1 MGYFREFPTVI
12 INNQEVLDITRK
24 VRLSGDFKL
33 SALDY
38 SDYTLDEGDK
48 PEDIAYYYYDN
59 PEYAWLVLLAND
71 IVDPY
76 TQWYKSTLE
85 LEAYIKSQYEKAA
98 DTTGD
103 DVLAWSKNTSL
114 AGNIVHYQSVYESKV
129 RINRATYKANPT
141 AEFYAVRVY
150 DHEVELNE
158 GRRTIQLLNKS
169 YLAMIDD
176 RFSAV
181 LNGR

>member
-1 MGYFREFPTVI
+1 MSYFREFPTVV

-24 VRLSGDFKL
+24 VKLISDFKL

-76 TQWYKSTLE
+76 TQWYKSNLE
-85 LEAYIKSQYEKAA
+85 LEAYIKVQYETAS

-103 DVLAWSKNTSL
+103 DVLIWSKNAGL
-114 AGNIVHYQSVYESKV
+114 AGNIVHYRSIYDPNV
-129 RINRATYKANPT
+129 RINRPTYIANPT
-141 AEFYAVRVY
+141 GEFYAVRVY
-150 DHEVELNE
+150 DYEMELNE
-158 GRRTIQLLNKS
+158 GRRTIQLLNRS
-169 YLAMIDD
+169 YLPMIND

-181 LNGR
+181 INGL